1 MPYANKEDNKKCKAE
16 WYQRNKKELNKKNY
30 NTLKQWRLD
39 NPEKYQK
46 TMFKSRWKSRGVI
59 LETWYYT
66 FEELY
71 DWYLKTNKCERCN
84 RILTRDKR
92 RKSTT
97 KCLHHDHTTG
107 EFEMIVCHACN
118 VQLG

>member
-1 MPYANKEDNKKCKAE
+1 MPYANKEDDKKCKAE
-16 WYQRNKKELNKKNY
+16 WYQRNKKEINKKSY
-30 NTLKQWRLD
+30 HITKQWRLD

-46 TMFKSRWKSRGVI
+46 SGFKSRWKSRGVI

-84 RILTRDKR
+84 CILTRDKR

-97 KCLHHDHTTG
+97 KCLHHDHATG
-107 EFEMIVCHACN
+107 EFEMIVCHSCN